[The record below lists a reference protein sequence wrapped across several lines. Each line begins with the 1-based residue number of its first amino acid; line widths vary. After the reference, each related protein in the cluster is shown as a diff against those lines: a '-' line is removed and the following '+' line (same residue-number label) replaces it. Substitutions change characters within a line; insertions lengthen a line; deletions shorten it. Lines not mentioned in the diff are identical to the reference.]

1 MQAMLPPLF
10 QPLPR
15 SPRPDAETSKVVE
28 MGVRLQQSH
37 GRAFA
42 SEFLVRRSIPVPVIL
57 RVLNDPPGR
66 RRTNRLP
73 LGA

>member
-15 SPRPDAETSKVVE
+15 SPRPDTETSKVVE

-42 SEFLVRRSIPVPVIL
+42 SEFLVRRSIQVPVIQPFAAGRL
-57 RVLNDPPGR
+57 TPPVHDRHRSG
-66 RRTNRLP
+66 
-73 LGA
+73 

>member
-10 QPLPR
+10 HPLPR
-15 SPRPDAETSKVVE
+15 SPRPDTETSKVVE
-28 MGVRLQQSH
+28 MGVSLQQSH

-42 SEFLVRRSIPVPVIL
+42 SEFLVRRAIPVSIIM

-73 LGA
+73 L